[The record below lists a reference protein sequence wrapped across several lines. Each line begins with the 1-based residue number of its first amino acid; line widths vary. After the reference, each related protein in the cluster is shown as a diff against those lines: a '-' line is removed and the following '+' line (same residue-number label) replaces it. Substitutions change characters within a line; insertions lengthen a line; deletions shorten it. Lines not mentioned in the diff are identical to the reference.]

1 MNIKINTG
9 FLIIT
14 VFFIE
19 ITGLTAWTDHF
30 YGTYYSLINVPEF
43 KKQVTVESLES
54 FLGKEAD
61 KIALELDKIEEAYKK
76 ENPRYRERPEDLK
89 FNPKDTKNLRVN
101 FLRALR
107 LNTDIK
113 LALFV
118 QEIPSKENLSKKSIP
133 YQNITIFDEDEGL
146 KKYIFSELKEGGKTT
161 ALQVA
166 ASASD
171 EPDYGLDIG
180 LFEDSLDKTGNP
192 SEMGKAYNLG
202 KQAFGDPK
210 FFYSSQAPLHMGF
223 YHEPGIIYAAAGWVK
238 DTFPDMRILQFAM
251 LSKFAFATGHD
262 YWGYRFMGWG
272 MHYIG
277 DLTQPYHSTLTPGV
291 GTTTK
296 MIANLIPPW
305 KNKIR
310 DKMSDRHT
318 AIEHY
323 QFHIMR
329 KAIADNPESEFL
341 SAYSRFEKDKEYKDF
356 SFSYIRDVLTK
367 ESNSKSDGLDDVLDD
382 NEEVIKFKEGKGIEL
397 TVIENEKVKKTN
409 IYLLD
414 LFSSFGSHTRNF
426 AKFIL
431 VK

>member
-1 MNIKINTG
+1 LNIKISTA

-14 VFFIE
+14 TLFFDFS
-19 ITGLTAWTDHF
+19 GLTAWTDHF
-30 YGTYYSLINVPEF
+30 YGAYYSLVNVPEF

-54 FLGKEAD
+54 FLAKEAD
-61 KIALELDKIEEAYKK
+61 KLALELDKIEDTSKK
-76 ENPRYRERPEDLK
+76 EIPGYRDRPEALK

-101 FLRALR
+101 FLKALR
-107 LNTDIK
+107 LNTGIK

-133 YQNITIFDEDEGL
+133 YQNVTIFEEDEGL
-146 KKYIFSELKEGGKTT
+146 KKYIFSLLKEGGKTT
-161 ALQVA
+161 ALQVT
-166 ASASD
+166 ASAAD

-192 SEMGKAYNLG
+192 SEMGQTFNFG

-210 FFYSSQAPLHMGF
+210 KFYSSQAPLHMGF
-223 YHEPGIIYAAAGWVK
+223 YHEPGIIYAAAGWVR
-238 DTFPDMRILQFAM
+238 DTFPDMRILQFSM
-251 LSKFAFATGHD
+251 LSKFAFATGHE

-291 GTTTK
+291 GTATK

-305 KNKIR
+305 YNKIR

-329 KAIADNPESEFL
+329 KAISENPDSEL
-341 SAYSRFEKDKEYKDF
+341 LGAYSHFERDKEYKDF
-356 SFSYIRDVLTK
+356 SFSYIRDVLSK
-367 ESNSKSDGLDDVLDD
+367 ESNSKADTLDDVLDD
-382 NEEVIKFKEGKGIEL
+382 NEEVLKFKEDRDVEL
-397 TVIENEKVKKTN
+397 TVNDNDKVKKTN
-409 IYLLD
+409 AFLID

-431 VK
+431 GK

>member
-1 MNIKINTG
+1 MNKKISVV
-9 FLIIT
+9 LIIT
-14 VFFIE
+14 TAFLFEVSE
-19 ITGLTAWTDHF
+19 VTAWTDHF
-30 YGTYYSLINVPEF
+30 YGAYYSLVNVPEF

-54 FLGKEAD
+54 FLTKEAD
-61 KIALELDKIEEAYKK
+61 KLAIELEKIEEVSKK
-76 ENPRYRERPEDLK
+76 EIPRYRERPESLK

-101 FLRALR
+101 FLKAIR
-107 LNTDIK
+107 LNPDIK
-113 LALFV
+113 LSLFV

-133 YQNITIFDEDEGL
+133 YQTVTIFEEDEGL
-146 KKYIFSELKEGGKTT
+146 KKFIFSELKEGSKIS

-166 ASASD
+166 ASAAD
-171 EPDYGLDIG
+171 EPDYGHDIG
-180 LFEDSLDKTGNP
+180 LFQDSLDKSGNA
-192 SEMGKAYNLG
+192 SEMGQTYNLG

-238 DTFPDMRILQFAM
+238 DTFPDMRILQFLM

-291 GTTTK
+291 GTATK
-296 MIANLIPPW
+296 MIANFIPPW

-310 DKMSDRHT
+310 DKMSDCHT

-329 KAIADNPESEFL
+329 KAIAENPDSEL
-341 SAYSRFEKDKEYKDF
+341 LTAYSRMEKDKEYGDF

-367 ESNSKSDGLDDVLDD
+367 ESNSKADGLDDVLED
-382 NEEVIKFKEGKGIEL
+382 NEEVMKFKAGKGVEFTI
-397 TVIENEKVKKTN
+397 TENEKVKKTN
-409 IYLLD
+409 LYLLD
-414 LFSSFGSHTRNF
+414 LFASFGSHTRNF
-426 AKFIL
+426 AKSIL
-431 VK
+431 AK

>member
-1 MNIKINTG
+1 MNIKTNTV
-9 FLIIT
+9 FLIL
-14 VFFIE
+14 VALFFE
-19 ITGLTAWTDHF
+19 FSGLTAWTDHF
-30 YGTYYSLINVPEF
+30 YGAYYSLVNVPEF
-43 KKQVTVESLES
+43 KKQVTVESLDT
-54 FLGKEAD
+54 FLAKEAD
-61 KIALELDKIEEAYKK
+61 KLAIELDKIEEISKK
-76 ENPRYRERPEDLK
+76 EIPRYRERPEALK
-89 FNPKDTKNLRVN
+89 FNPKDSKNLRLN
-101 FLRALR
+101 FLKALR
-107 LNTDIK
+107 LNPNIK

-133 YQNITIFDEDEGL
+133 YQNVTIFEEDDGL
-146 KKYIFSELKEGGKTT
+146 KKFIFSELKEGGKTT
-161 ALQVA
+161 ALQVTSSA
-166 ASASD
+166 AD

-180 LFEDSLDKTGNP
+180 LFEDSLDKSGNL
-192 SEMGKAYNLG
+192 SEMGQTYNLG

-238 DTFPDMRILQFAM
+238 DTFPDMRILQFSM

-291 GTTTK
+291 GTATK
-296 MIANLIPPW
+296 IIANLIPPW

-323 QFHIMR
+323 QFYIMR
-329 KAIADNPESEFL
+329 KAIGENPESELL
-341 SAYSRFEKDKEYKDF
+341 SAYSNFEKDKDYRDF

-367 ESNSKSDGLDDVLDD
+367 ESNSKAEGLDDVLDD
-382 NEEVIKFKEGKGIEL
+382 NDEVLKFKVGKGVEFAI
-397 TVIENEKVKKTN
+397 TENEKVKKTN
-409 IYLLD
+409 AYLID

-431 VK
+431 GN

>member
-1 MNIKINTG
+1 MKIKIRVI
-9 FLIIT
+9 FLILFG
-14 VFFIE
+14 FFIE
-19 ITGLTAWTDHF
+19 LSVVNAWTDHF
-30 YGTYYSLINVPEF
+30 YGAYYSLVNVPEF

-54 FLGKEAD
+54 FLAKEAD
-61 KIALELDKIEEAYKK
+61 KLAIELDKIEESSKK
-76 ENPRYRERPEDLK
+76 EVPNYRERPEALK
-89 FNPKDTKNLRVN
+89 FNPKDTKNLRIN
-101 FLRALR
+101 FLKALR
-107 LNTDIK
+107 LNQNIK

-118 QEIPSKENLSKKSIP
+118 QEIPSKENLAKKSFP
-133 YQNITIFDEDEGL
+133 YQNVTIFEEDEGL
-146 KKYIFSELKEGGKTT
+146 KKFIYSELKEGGKIS

-166 ASASD
+166 ASAAD

-180 LFEDSLDKTGNP
+180 LFEDSMDKAGNP
-192 SEMGKAYNLG
+192 SEMGQTYNLG

-223 YHEPGIIYAAAGWVK
+223 YHEPGIIYAAASWVK
-238 DTFPDMRILQFAM
+238 NTFPDMRILQFSM
-251 LSKFAFATGHD
+251 LSKFAFETGHD

-291 GTTTK
+291 GTATK
-296 MIANLIPPW
+296 MIANFIPPW

-329 KAIADNPESEFL
+329 KAIGENPDSEL
-341 SAYSRFEKDKEYKDF
+341 LTSYSRFERDKEYKDF

-367 ESNSKSDGLDDVLDD
+367 ESNSKADGLDEVMDENDEVL
-382 NEEVIKFKEGKGIEL
+382 KFKEGKGVEL
-397 TVIENEKVKKTN
+397 TITENEKVKKTN
-409 IYLLD
+409 AYLID
-414 LFSSFGSHTRNF
+414 LFASFGSHTRNY
-426 AKFIL
+426 AKYIL
-431 VK
+431 AK

>member
-1 MNIKINTG
+1 MNKKISVV
-9 FLIIT
+9 LIIT
-14 VFFIE
+14 TAFLFEVSE
-19 ITGLTAWTDHF
+19 VTAWTDHF
-30 YGTYYSLINVPEF
+30 YGAYYSLVNVPEF

-54 FLGKEAD
+54 FLTKEAD
-61 KIALELDKIEEAYKK
+61 KLAIELEKIEEASKK
-76 ENPRYRERPEDLK
+76 EIPRYRERPESLK
-89 FNPKDTKNLRVN
+89 FNPKDTKNLRAN
-101 FLRALR
+101 FLKAIR
-107 LNTDIK
+107 LNPDIK
-113 LALFV
+113 LSLFV

-133 YQNITIFDEDEGL
+133 YQTVTIFEEDEGL
-146 KKYIFSELKEGGKTT
+146 KKFIFSELKEGSKIS

-166 ASASD
+166 ASAAD
-171 EPDYGLDIG
+171 EPDYGHDIG
-180 LFEDSLDKTGNP
+180 LFQDSLDKSGNA
-192 SEMGKAYNLG
+192 SEMGQTYNLG

-238 DTFPDMRILQFAM
+238 DTFPDMRILQFFM

-291 GTTTK
+291 GTATK

-310 DKMSDRHT
+310 DKMSDCHT

-329 KAIADNPESEFL
+329 KAIAENPDSEL
-341 SAYSRFEKDKEYKDF
+341 LTAYSRMEKDKEYGDF
-356 SFSYIRDVLTK
+356 SFSYIREVLTK
-367 ESNSKSDGLDDVLDD
+367 ESNSKADGLDDVLED
-382 NEEVIKFKEGKGIEL
+382 NEEVMKFKAGKSVEFTI
-397 TVIENEKVKKTN
+397 TENEKVKKTN
-409 IYLLD
+409 LYLLD
-414 LFSSFGSHTRNF
+414 LFASFGSHTRNF
-426 AKFIL
+426 AKSIL
-431 VK
+431 AK